1 MFTCNQL
8 IAIHV
13 CRLSKSYLHLELQ
26 CCAQDAGPLLPP
38 VIHATVEVEDM
49 LPGRLI
55 VIGDVHGCL
64 DELHELLDRV
74 EYSQGNDTL
83 IFAGDLVDKGPFSAE
98 VALWP
103 LKAPKL

>member
-1 MFTCNQL
+1 
-8 IAIHV
+8 
-13 CRLSKSYLHLELQ
+13 
-26 CCAQDAGPLLPP
+26 
-38 VIHATVEVEDM
+38 M

-83 IFAGDLVDKGPFSAE
+83 IFAGDLVDKGPFSVE
-98 VALWP
+98 VQPRPSQARKAAGP
-103 LKAPKL
+103 LCWMLSS